1 MAFDTTQPTQVNGL
15 NGYTVDPLITIGDE
29 INDYIA
35 PGIPD
40 GMGAIALNEN
50 TVRLFVNH
58 ELSNT
63 AGYAYTLANGAE
75 LAGARVSYFDIDTTT
90 RTVVD
95 AGLAYDTIYNRAGE
109 IVDDATDLEF
119 EGINRFCSAQLI
131 EANQFGA
138 SNGFADAIFFTGE
151 ETGGGTEFAL
161 DVGTNTLYA
170 VPWLGRAA
178 WENVT
183 ELDTGTT
190 DKVAL
195 LIGDDREAAPLLLYV
210 GEKNAAGDG
219 GFLDRNGLAKG
230 KLYAW
235 APDSGVDS
243 PDDEDTAPDPTGFN
257 GTGNSQSGSWVELD
271 YYRPDLASADGSTGY
286 DAQGFATQA
295 QQDSL
300 AYDVAGAFQFSRPED
315 IATNP
320 ADGTQ
325 AVLASTGRGS
335 RFPEDNWGTTYKIDV
350 DFDESGDPLTAQ
362 LDILYA
368 GDDAGNGQV
377 AGPDF
382 GLRSPDNLD
391 WSADGNIYIQ
401 EDRSTEIDPFG
412 GASGEEASIWKLDPG
427 SGDLTRIAQVNR
439 TMGVPDGQT
448 DTAIGDIGNWESSGI
463 IDVSRLFGEDP
474 GELFLFNTQA
484 HSLRGGIIDEAGLVQ
499 GGQIAFLSDPAELTG
514 FASLPADTFAEGPDT
529 GGNDGT
535 GAPISGNGRTGPF
548 DGQPVQGF
556 SGVQFAPGGDGS
568 TFWFLSDN
576 GFGAQTNS
584 ADYLLRL
591 YQADPSLAGSEGGDG
606 SVDIQGFVQLRDP
619 NNLIPFDIVNGETTE
634 RFLTGADFDVE
645 SFVIDG
651 NGEIWIGDEFGPYLL
666 HFDASGVLLDA
677 PIATPNLQPLNT
689 LNGQEPLVI
698 GHRGASGELPEHTL
712 EAYSLAIARGADFI
726 EPDLVAT
733 KDGVLIARHEPILG
747 GTTDVAS
754 HPEFTDRKRSGTIDG
769 VLYENEFFASDFTL
783 AEIKTLRAI
792 MPQGY
797 RTDAFDGVFQIPTF
811 EEVINLVKQ
820 AELDTGKKIGIY
832 PETKHPTYH
841 DDLGLSLEEPLLAT
855 LEATG
860 FTDPSRVF
868 IQSFEVSNLKE
879 LNTKTDIPLVQL
891 LDAYDVALDGLLIY
905 QDANARPYDFA
916 VSGNTRTYGDL
927 QTTAGLAEIA
937 TYADGIGPWKR
948 MIVSVKG
955 VDADGDGVA
964 DDVNGDGAV
973 NDADKTTTAP
983 STLIPDAHDAGLF
996 VHAYTFRNE
1005 GRFLASDY
1013 QGNPNKEF
1021 EQFINL
1027 GVDGYFTD
1035 FPGTGDLVRDQIT
1048 SDTVRSPQN
1057 PEVLA
1062 TTEFDTLTGDAPI
1075 VIGHRGASGLR
1086 PEHTLEAYKLAIAQG
1101 ADFIEP
1107 DLVVTKDSVLIARH
1121 EPMLGVVALNPDG
1134 TIQMDASGNTVL
1146 NTTDTSTDVYLRA
1159 EFADRLTVK
1168 NLDGVLRGG
1177 WFAEDF
1183 TLAEVKQLNAIER
1196 IPAIRGTE
1204 FDNDGLKVPTLAE
1217 VIDLVQQVEA
1227 ETGRQIGIYP
1237 ETKHPTFFD
1246 QQGFNTSQLLVDT
1259 LVAEGFTDPSRVF
1272 IQSFE
1277 VANLKAINDTI
1288 MPAAGIDIPLVQ
1300 LFGGSGQPYDFVV
1313 AGDARTYT
1321 DLSTPAG
1328 LAEIAEY
1335 AAGIGPNKQRI
1346 VPLSTVDANGDG
1358 QPDDLNGDGAISDG
1372 DRVTGTPTTL
1382 IADAHNAGLLVHLYT
1397 LRNESFFLPDSYEG
1411 DPLNEYE
1418 QFIELGVDGFF
1429 TDFPGTGFTARS
1441 TFLEEPAVANLG
1453 GSRGFEG
1460 MAFSPDRTTLYP
1472 MLEGTVVGD
1481 PAGSLRIYEFDVAS
1495 SSFEGLAGLY
1505 QLESTTHA
1513 IGDFT
1518 PINANEF
1525 LVIERDNN
1533 QGDAAEFKKIF
1544 KVDLSQIDSAG
1555 FVKKEELV
1563 DLLNISDP
1571 SDLNGDGS
1579 TTFDFPFQTI
1589 EDVLVLDADTI
1600 LVANDNNYPFSV
1612 GRPPGIDNNE
1622 IIELQLDQ
1630 PLTLDP
1636 RLGVAGLSGDVVTEL
1651 VDLTGFDGD
1660 VAVNVTLSREATYD
1674 NVLKFYETD
1683 ARGAV
1688 GGLLPGEAG
1697 YEAAV
1702 AANLLDADGLTLDNL
1717 SVVNQSILVS
1727 GGAYY
1732 APALLIQGN
1741 PENLATIDDAALG
1754 QARIERNG
1762 NVWSFEDLTDFDFND
1777 FVVTLNSAEAVA

>member
-1 MAFDTTQPTQVNGL
+1 MNLDTTQG
-15 NGYTVDPLITIGDE
+15 
-29 INDYIA
+29 
-35 PGIPD
+35 
-40 GMGAIALNEN
+40 
-50 TVRLFVNH
+50 
-58 ELSNT
+58 
-63 AGYAYTLANGAE
+63 
-75 LAGARVSYFDIDTTT
+75 
-90 RTVVD
+90 
-95 AGLAYDTIYNRAGE
+95 
-109 IVDDATDLEF
+109 
-119 EGINRFCSAQLI
+119 
-131 EANQFGA
+131 
-138 SNGFADAIFFTGE
+138 
-151 ETGGGTEFAL
+151 
-161 DVGTNTLYA
+161 
-170 VPWLGRAA
+170 
-178 WENVT
+178 
-183 ELDTGTT
+183 
-190 DKVAL
+190 
-195 LIGDDREAAPLLLYV
+195 
-210 GEKNAAGDG
+210 
-219 GFLDRNGLAKG
+219 
-230 KLYAW
+230 
-235 APDSGVDS
+235 
-243 PDDEDTAPDPTGFN
+243 
-257 GTGNSQSGSWVELD
+257 
-271 YYRPDLASADGSTGY
+271 
-286 DAQGFATQA
+286 
-295 QQDSL
+295 
-300 AYDVAGAFQFSRPED
+300 
-315 IATNP
+315 
-320 ADGTQ
+320 
-325 AVLASTGRGS
+325 
-335 RFPEDNWGTTYKIDV
+335 
-350 DFDESGDPLTAQ
+350 
-362 LDILYA
+362 
-368 GDDAGNGQV
+368 
-377 AGPDF
+377 
-382 GLRSPDNLD
+382 
-391 WSADGNIYIQ
+391 
-401 EDRSTEIDPFG
+401 
-412 GASGEEASIWKLDPG
+412 
-427 SGDLTRIAQVNR
+427 
-439 TMGVPDGQT
+439 
-448 DTAIGDIGNWESSGI
+448 
-463 IDVSRLFGEDP
+463 
-474 GELFLFNTQA
+474 
-484 HSLRGGIIDEAGLVQ
+484 
-499 GGQIAFLSDPAELTG
+499 AELTG
-514 FASLPADTFAEGPDT
+514 FASLPADTFAEGPAA

-535 GAPISGNGRTGPF
+535 GAPVTGNGRTGPF
-548 DGQPVQGF
+548 NGQPIQGF
-556 SGVQFAPGGDGS
+556 SGVQFAPGSDGS

-576 GFGAQTNS
+576 GFGAKTNS

-606 SVDIQGFVQLRDP
+606 SVDIQGFVQLSDP

-666 HFDASGVLLDA
+666 HFDAAGVLLDA
-677 PIATPNLQPLNT
+677 PIATPNIKPLST
-689 LNGQEPLVI
+689 LNGEAPLVI

-754 HPEFTDRKRSGTIDG
+754 RPEFADRKRTGVIDG
-769 VLYENEFFASDFTL
+769 VTYENEFFASDFTL
-783 AEIKTLRAI
+783 EEIKTLRAI

-820 AELDTGKKIGIY
+820 VEADTGKTIGIY

-891 LDAYDVALDGLLIY
+891 LDAYDVALDGSLIY
-905 QDANARPYDFA
+905 EDVNARPYDFA
-916 VSGNTRTYGDL
+916 VAGDTRTYGDL
-927 QTTAGLAEIA
+927 QTTEGLAEIA
-937 TYADGIGPWKR
+937 AYADGIGPWKR
-948 MIVSVKG
+948 MIVSVEG
-955 VDADGDGVA
+955 VDANGDGAA

-1005 GRFLASDY
+1005 GRFLAADY
-1013 QGNPNKEF
+1013 QGNPNKEY

-1048 SDTVRSPQN
+1048 SDFVRSPQN

-1062 TTEFDTLTGDAPI
+1062 TTEFDTLTGGAPI
-1075 VIGHRGASGLR
+1075 VIGHRGASGER

-1107 DLVVTKDSVLIARH
+1107 DLVVTKDGVLIARH

-1134 TIQMDASGNTVL
+1134 TIQLDASGNPVL

-1204 FDNDGLKVPTLAE
+1204 FNNDGLKVPTLAE
-1217 VIDLVQQVEA
+1217 VIDLVQEVEA
-1227 ETGRQIGIYP
+1227 ETGRKIGIYP
-1237 ETKHPTFFD
+1237 ETKHPTFFE
-1246 QQGFNTSQLLVDT
+1246 QQGFNTSEILVET
-1259 LVAEGFTDPSRVF
+1259 LVAEGFTDPSRVY

-1277 VANLKAINDTI
+1277 VANLKALNDTI
-1288 MPAAGIDIPLVQ
+1288 MPAAEIDILLVQ

-1346 VPLSTVDANGDG
+1346 VPLSTVDADG
-1358 QPDDLNGDGAISDG
+1358 NSQPDDLNGDGSISDG

-1382 IADAHNAGLLVHLYT
+1382 IQDAHDAGLLVHLYT

-1411 DPLNEYE
+1411 DPINEYK

-1441 TFLEEPAVANLG
+1441 IFIEEPAVANLNR
-1453 GSRGFEG
+1453 SQGFEG

-1495 SSFEGLAGLY
+1495 SSFEGVAGLY
-1505 QLESTTHA
+1505 QLESTSHA

-1533 QGDAAEFKKIF
+1533 QGEAAEFKKIF
-1544 KVDLSQIDSAG
+1544 KVDLSQLNSEG

-1571 SDLNGDGS
+1571 NDLNGDGS

-1630 PLTLDP
+1630 PLNLDP
-1636 RLGVAGLSGDVVTEL
+1636 RLGVAGLAGDAVTEL

-1688 GGLLPGEAG
+1688 DGLLPGEAG

-1717 SVVNQSILVS
+1717 SVVDQSILLV
-1727 GGAYY
+1727 GGTYY

-1741 PENLATIDDAALG
+1741 PENLVTIDDAALG
-1754 QARIERNG
+1754 QSRIERNG

-1777 FVVTLNSAEAVA
+1777 LIVTVNSAEAVA